1 MKRIRS
7 TEENLYRLGLW
18 LLPVFFFAWLAVRLF
33 GSELISLFPACWVR
47 ESTGL
52 FCPGCGATRAVLALS
67 RFHFLACFCY
77 HPFVAYA
84 AVVYPSFLVWESLH
98 RRVKLPAFPVLP
110 AFWIGF
116 AILLFQFFWKNA
128 ALFCGWNPYFW
139 L

>member
-84 AVVYPSFLVWESLH
+84 AVVYPSFLVWESLR

-116 AILLFQFFWKNA
+116 AILLFHFFWKNA